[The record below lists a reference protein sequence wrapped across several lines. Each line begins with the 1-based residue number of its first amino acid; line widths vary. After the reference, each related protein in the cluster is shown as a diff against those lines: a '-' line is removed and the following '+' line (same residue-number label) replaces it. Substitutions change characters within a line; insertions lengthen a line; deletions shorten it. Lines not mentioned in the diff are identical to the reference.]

1 MSTASPF
8 ASPLASYFAAPLG
21 KQALPFLA
29 RPASLAAVLGAT
41 PSLVSSGVVAS
52 SGGVDVMVTLDVAG
66 VAPFL
71 FEAYDPYAVMQDE
84 QSIWDLAVA
93 SPHEAS
99 TMICAAT
106 FRTPDQQVHCDATT
120 DARRQVGNRFPK
132 SPLIRDTL
140 TQHEL

>member
-1 MSTASPF
+1 
-8 ASPLASYFAAPLG
+8 
-21 KQALPFLA
+21 
-29 RPASLAAVLGAT
+29 
-41 PSLVSSGVVAS
+41 
-52 SGGVDVMVTLDVAG
+52 MVTLDVAG

-120 DARRQVGNRFPK
+120 DARRQVCSSLPK
-132 SPLIRDTL
+132 SYITRPPLVPLQPPPLQLLGAPRL
-140 TQHEL
+140 GFAQ

>member
-1 MSTASPF
+1 
-8 ASPLASYFAAPLG
+8 
-21 KQALPFLA
+21 
-29 RPASLAAVLGAT
+29 
-41 PSLVSSGVVAS
+41 
-52 SGGVDVMVTLDVAG
+52 MVTLDAAG

-120 DARRQVGNRFPK
+120 DARRQVFQKPSISAPSCIPWLSHVVLWPPPK
-132 SPLIRDTL
+132 AGTL
-140 TQHEL
+140 QFLPWQSLAASFA